1 MAVRFYLSCRV
12 KQAGRIH
19 TSSNKGGVRT
29 NALFKAKTR
38 LPASTASIRPVPET
52 GADSGTPRQQSGVSY
67 SSSLASSLFRQRR
80 ATHGR
85 TSP

>member
-12 KQAGRIH
+12 KQAGRIR
-19 TSSNKGGVRT
+19 TSPNKGGTRT

-38 LPASTASIRPVPET
+38 LPASIRPVPET
-52 GADSGTPRQQSGVSY
+52 GADSGTPRQQSGESY

-80 ATHGR
+80 ATQGR